1 MGLMMN
7 FKDKLTDKEIEYLL
21 SLVES
26 DYEEVAQYV
35 DSKELE
41 KEDREQYIYYCEQ
54 YAMIDNLRKKLDFR
68 DYDLSNRGAELP
80 PD

>member
-41 KEDREQYIYYCEQ
+41 KKTGNNIFII
-54 YAMIDNLRKKLDFR
+54 AN
-68 DYDLSNRGAELP
+68 NTP
-80 PD
+80 